1 MTTQK
6 KTISLLDQKQL
17 HYILVELLL
26 TLSLYEDPEQW
37 VGRGHRRAEVVVVV
51 DWQQVSVDVSVANHD
66 LHVGD
71 AVNVHDELIEVLELP
86 RFEPVHGEPPELC
99 SVLQGQHIGVS

>member
-1 MTTQK
+1 MQHHTGV
-6 KTISLLDQKQL
+6 
-17 HYILVELLL
+17 VELLL

-37 VGRGHRRAEVVVVV
+37 VGRRHRLAEVVVVV

-86 RFEPVHGEPPELC
+86 RFETVHGEPPELC
-99 SVLQGQHIGVS
+99 SILQEQHTGTTHRDDTQG